1 MGHSSGLLCSH
12 VMTRTQHL
20 TYLEEYNC
28 ILRFFFFWNGTKFR
42 HVSLVD
48 FSTSTEQTGIYIYIY
63 KIRVLA
69 IRTFFQSG
77 GKEKESEEEEW
88 RGRLS
93 KRHSRKRYA
102 GVTTR
107 ARVQLENFFFGLL
120 PSLFSGCFTLVL
132 ACFHP
137 RAIYGPSERH
147 SGPSIAGFITK

>member
-28 ILRFFFFWNGTKFR
+28 ILRFFFFFGM
-42 HVSLVD
+42 
-48 FSTSTEQTGIYIYIY
+48 EQNFATFLSSIFPQSRLGDIYIY